1 MIIELKEVETL
12 ARITVA
18 ADFHTNETYMAEY
31 NGERYLGKFVNK
43 SVGES
48 PELVSWNFVWNGSI
62 FPAGIPFEC
71 LDKVWAVSELHS

>member
-12 ARITVA
+12 ASIKVA
-18 ADFHTNETYMAEY
+18 NSFGLNQTYMAEY

-48 PELVSWNFVWNGSI
+48 PELESWNFVWNGSI
-62 FPAGIPFEC
+62 FPTGIPFEC
-71 LDKVWAVSELHS
+71 LDKVWEVKELS